1 MPAFNET
8 MSLFRA
14 SPSGNGFPGIE
25 VFKATLTPPARD
37 SPPALNG
44 IMHAGPSNTLL
55 SDTDNSAQER
65 RGTNVYVSNL
75 PSTMTASRFRALFA
89 SFGIIIGARL
99 VKRRK
104 GDAPVG
110 FVQYTRA
117 DMAQAAIKTLDG
129 KQVDGSKLSVRLANR
144 DKDKGIDNKP
154 SSNLYVAN
162 LPQKVT
168 ELDLRMLFSRYGEIL
183 SLRVLK
189 YPNTGVSKGTALVRF
204 VTIEDA
210 TRAKEALHCMPLQ
223 GQDLPLEVKF
233 AETKEEKMSRRDDR
247 GHGKVATPHPGT
259 TPGSQSSEGYW
270 DEMDVQHCP
279 AEDDDDVAE
288 DAVYNVSPCP
298 EEAEA
303 PVSISPKLSPEQSEH
318 AIHALTDYMK
328 FMMRATSEPET
339 TENVSWVSQTSSNN
353 SVAGTTDS
361 LGHNESSGGMTPKT
375 EPFQLSVHARPF
387 VPKVCMPEICLPGD
401 DDAPSDSIM
410 VKRLPP
416 KVDKLGLYELLGPLG
431 AILKLESVLDADSC
445 TRTAIVKFRSV
456 PEALTAQAKLD
467 GMFFQGYTLDA
478 KLF

>member
-1 MPAFNET
+1 MVPK
-8 MSLFRA
+8 R
-14 SPSGNGFPGIE
+14 I
-25 VFKATLTPPARD
+25 ATVPL
-37 SPPALNG
+37 
-44 IMHAGPSNTLL
+44 H
-55 SDTDNSAQER
+55 DTGRSIVQER
-65 RGTNVYVSNL
+65 KGTNVYVSNL
-75 PSTMTASRFRALFA
+75 PATMTASRFRAVFA
-89 SFGIIIGARL
+89 PFGIIIGARL

-129 KQVDGSKLSVRLANR
+129 RQVDGSKLSVRLANR

-168 ELDLRMLFSRYGEIL
+168 ELDLRILFSRYGDIL

-204 VTIEDA
+204 MTIEDA
-210 TRAKEALHCMPLQ
+210 TRAKDALHCLPLH

-247 GHGKVATPHPGT
+247 GQVSKLSKPQAGT
-259 TPGSQSSEGYW
+259 ASCSQSSEGQW
-270 DEMDVQHCP
+270 DEMDFQHGH
-279 AEDDDDVAE
+279 DDDGE
-288 DAVYNVSPCP
+288 GDAVEDVVCVPPCP
-298 EEAEA
+298 EETES
-303 PVSISPKLSPEQSEH
+303 PRCMSPKLSPEQSEN

-328 FMMRATSEPET
+328 FMMGTKSEPEVG
-339 TENVSWVSQTSSNN
+339 ENISWVSHSSSNN
-353 SVAGTTDS
+353 STSGPADS
-361 LGHNESSGGMTPKT
+361 LGCEISDGMATPKA
-375 EPFQLSVHARPF
+375 EPLQLSIHTQPF
-387 VPKVCMPEICLPGD
+387 IPKMCMPEICLPGD
-401 DDAPSDSIM
+401 DDTSMSDSIM

-416 KVDKLGLYELLGPLG
+416 SIDKLGLYELLGPLG

-456 PEALTAQAKLD
+456 QEALAAQSKLD
-467 GMFFQGYTLDA
+467 GMAFYGFTLDA